1 MIYINSEFLL
11 FGGKMSE
18 PLPPPPPPPQ
28 RRVSFST
35 KKAIIIIAIVSIAV
49 IAGVLAYVFTRPS
62 ARLIID
68 TGYFSV
74 DSNGHTTESF
84 QMQGSEW
91 YIVWADWQGSVTSSS
106 ALSIVIH
113 DANTNK
119 IVTSTMLNTTQQTE
133 YFHLKGRYY
142 LTISTDTVGITA
154 HVQVWE
160 SQP

>member
-1 MIYINSEFLL
+1 
-11 FGGKMSE
+11 MSE
-18 PLPPPPPPPQ
+18 PLPPPPPPQ
-28 RRVSFST
+28 RKPSFFT
-35 KKAIIIIAIVSIAV
+35 KKAIILIAIVSIVV
-49 IAGVLAYVFTRPS
+49 IACVVVYIFTRPS

-68 TGYFSV
+68 TGYFSA
-74 DSNGHTTESF
+74 DSSGHATESF
-84 QMQGSEW
+84 QIQGSEW
-91 YIVWADWQGSVTSSS
+91 YILWADWQGSVTSSS
-106 ALSIVIH
+106 ALDVVIH

-119 IVTSTMLNTTQQTE
+119 IVVSTVLNTTQQTE